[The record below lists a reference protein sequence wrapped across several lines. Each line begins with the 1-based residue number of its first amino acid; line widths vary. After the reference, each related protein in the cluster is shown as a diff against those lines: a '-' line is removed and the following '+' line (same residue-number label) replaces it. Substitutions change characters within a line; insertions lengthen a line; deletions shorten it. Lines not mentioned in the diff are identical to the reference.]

1 MHQHQD
7 QIPHVKCLSIMFSVT
22 LLQHLTSCQERVVLF
37 KYSHKLFFLA
47 TVIKLNNL
55 LETLE
60 MLVDRDVLPACT
72 STLKFLYN
80 SPLPLQ

>member
-1 MHQHQD
+1 MHQHRD
-7 QIPHVKCLSIMFSVT
+7 QIPHVKCLSIMLSVT

-60 MLVDRDVLPACT
+60 M
-72 STLKFLYN
+72 
-80 SPLPLQ
+80 